1 MACRLATTSRIDLAA
16 KELLRGRGASAVVA
30 FLSETQGISRRQ
42 AQRIVGRAY
51 GLIVEDVEQAGVD
64 RRELTAQLIATLQ
77 EASASALEKGHFTGA
92 VAACR
97 ELREL
102 LGLGQ
107 VPTRVP
113 QPGSYR
119 RS

>member
-1 MACRLATTSRIDLAA
+1 MAGRLETSTRIDLAA
-16 KELLRGRGASAVVA
+16 RELLKGRGASSVVA
-30 FLSETQGISRRQ
+30 FLSESEGLSRRQ

-51 GLIVEDVEQAGVD
+51 GLIVEDVERAGTD

-77 EASASALEKGHFTGA
+77 EASASALERGHITGA

-102 LGLGQ
+102 LGLG
-107 VPTRVP
+107 P
-113 QPGSYR
+113 QPSKPNPRTYWGG
-119 RS
+119 

>member
-1 MACRLATTSRIDLAA
+1 MAGRAATAARVELAA

-30 FLSETQGISRRQ
+30 FLSETEGISRRQ

-51 GLIVEDVEQAGVD
+51 GLIVEDVERAGVD

-77 EASASALEKGHFTGA
+77 EASASAMERGHITGA

-102 LGLGQ
+102 LGLALSPSKPRGYW
-107 VPTRVP
+107 
-113 QPGSYR
+113 GG
-119 RS
+119 

>member
-1 MACRLATTSRIDLAA
+1 LACRTAVSARIDLAS
-16 KELLRGRGASAVVA
+16 KELLRGRGAAAVVA
-30 FLSETQGISRRQ
+30 FLSETEGISRRQ

-51 GLIVEDVEQAGVD
+51 GLIVDDVEKAGVD

-77 EASASALEKGHFTGA
+77 EASASALEKGHVTGA

-102 LGLGQ
+102 LGLG
-107 VPTRVP
+107 P
-113 QPGSYR
+113 QPARPMARTYWAG
-119 RS
+119 

>member
-1 MACRLATTSRIDLAA
+1 MAGRVATAARVDLAA

-30 FLSETQGISRRQ
+30 FLSETEGISRRQ

-51 GLIVEDVEQAGVD
+51 GLIVEDVEKAGVD

-77 EASASALEKGHFTGA
+77 EASASALEKGHVTGA

-102 LGLGQ
+102 LGLGPH
-107 VPTRVP
+107 PTKLNSR
-113 QPGSYR
+113 SYWAG
-119 RS
+119 